1 MIHSETLRAKQK
13 LTAQQRP
20 MGKVTWP
27 TEKNYVQSVDSST
40 LSDNENN
47 SHIDKNVGWRSVRGR
62 RIFLFKVELGI
73 SALSLYWWL
82 NPANRD
88 VHSAFDVM
96 ALKQWMNLF
105 FKYSNQLAHW
115 KTQLTGMHLYDFF
128 LISVLLLIYEGKYP
142 RYSKCLQLLTRDF
155 DVHYFI
161 SLRKSDLLGSRLS
174 CKAWSFKKHQIYP
187 L

>member
-1 MIHSETLRAKQK
+1 MTVSDWMIHSETLRAKQK

-27 TEKNYVQSVDSST
+27 TENYVQSVDSST

-62 RIFLFKVELGI
+62 RIFLFKVERRI
-73 SALSLYWWL
+73 

-128 LISVLLLIYEGKYP
+128 FISVLLLIYEGKYP
-142 RYSKCLQLLTRDF
+142 RYSKCL
-155 DVHYFI
+155 
-161 SLRKSDLLGSRLS
+161 
-174 CKAWSFKKHQIYP
+174 
-187 L
+187 

>member
-1 MIHSETLRAKQK
+1 MTVSDWMIHSETLRAKQK

-27 TEKNYVQSVDSST
+27 TENYVQSVDSST

-128 LISVLLLIYEGKYP
+128 FDFCIIIDLRGKIP
-142 RYSKCLQLLTRDF
+142 E
-155 DVHYFI
+155 I
-161 SLRKSDLLGSRLS
+161 
-174 CKAWSFKKHQIYP
+174 FKMPAVINQRFWCALFHFFT
-187 L
+187 